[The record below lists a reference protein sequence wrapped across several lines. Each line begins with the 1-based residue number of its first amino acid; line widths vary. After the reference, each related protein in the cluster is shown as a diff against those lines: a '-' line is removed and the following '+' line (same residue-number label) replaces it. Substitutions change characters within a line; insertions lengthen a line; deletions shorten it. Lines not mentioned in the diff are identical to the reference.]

1 MNAGGIDLIQ
11 IIFGEKGTGKTKR
24 MLELANRTANEAKG
38 SIVFIDDDTSYMYDL
53 NYSIR
58 FINATEYSIVGPK
71 MFYGFLCGIAA
82 SDYDMEYIFID
93 GFLKLIRHDLGTLE
107 EFFSS
112 LLDFSTK
119 HKINIVLAA
128 SGKKEELPKFLQEY
142 VV

>member
-1 MNAGGIDLIQ
+1 MIQ

-24 MLELANRTANEAKG
+24 MLELANRAAEQAKG

-58 FINATEYSIVGPK
+58 FINATEYAINGPK

-93 GFLKLIRHDLGTLE
+93 GFLKLIRHDLDTLE
-107 EFFSS
+107 EFFNK
-112 LLDFSTK
+112 LKEFSAL

-128 SGKKEELPKFLQEY
+128 SGKKEELPAFMQEY